1 MSDAHKVKKKPHLE
15 GPPTEKVR
23 CSDCAHYFI
32 TYNPTF
38 PHGCR
43 AVGFKSKVLP
53 DRAVAAH
60 SELPCQFFTAKARRR
75 G

>member
-1 MSDAHKVKKKPHLE
+1 MSDDRGLRNNPLPE
-15 GPPTEKVR
+15 GPRAEEIR
-23 CSDCAHYFI
+23 CSDCAHYYI
-32 TYNPTF
+32 TYNPDF
-38 PHGCR
+38 PYGCR

-60 SELPCQFFTAKARRR
+60 SKLPCQFFTAKARRH